1 MKIIDVTLRESVF
14 CPPVIKLKHA
24 LEVIRRLSEA
34 GLDYIE
40 IGYLKHNQGKSPFLN
55 YQPDYIE
62 RAFGVCGGKSKLSA
76 MIHPSDFV
84 NSQIWDRKIIKKLSL
99 IRITVDGEN
108 FNELPPIL
116 DYFSR
121 QNLEVSV
128 NLLRSNRY
136 SLAQCQEF
144 CSKAEKIGADFF
156 YLADSNGHFLPQE
169 VEEYI
174 TALKKISK
182 KIKIG
187 FHPHNNLGL
196 AQINA
201 FVAMKCGAD
210 IVDSSILGFG
220 KGAGNLRTELFPL
233 LLSRTGTKFEKPID
247 KFYRFFKL
255 AQYFRRKV
263 GEPNSFEEQYKF
275 SLYGLYDV
283 DLDEDKKIVDLACQ
297 TKIKDYELAFIYLKE
312 GRNLDKLKK
321 IAKKFK
327 NGK

>member
-1 MKIIDVTLRESVF
+1 MKIIDVTFRESVF
-14 CPPVIKLKHA
+14 CTSAIKLEYA
-24 LEVIRRLSEA
+24 LEIIQRLSRA
-34 GLDYIE
+34 GVDYIE
-40 IGYLKHNQGKSPFLN
+40 IGYLKYNQGESPFLN
-55 YQPDYIE
+55 YQPDYISK
-62 RAFGVCGGKSKLSA
+62 AFLACEGKPKLSA
-76 MIHPSDFV
+76 MIHLSDFA
-84 NSQIWDRKIIKKLSL
+84 NFQIWDTKIIKKLSL

-108 FNELPPIL
+108 FDELPPVL
-116 DYFSR
+116 DYFQR
-121 QNLEVSV
+121 QGLKVSV
-128 NLLRSNRY
+128 NLLRSSHY
-136 SLAQCQEF
+136 SVAQCQEL
-144 CSKAEKIGADFF
+144 CAKAEKMRADFF

-169 VEEYI
+169 VEKYI
-174 TALKKISK
+174 AALKKISK

-187 FHPHNNLGL
+187 FHPHDNLGL

-201 FVAMKCGAD
+201 FVAMKYGVD
-210 IVDSSILGFG
+210 IIDSSILGFG

-263 GEPNSFEEQYKF
+263 AEPNRFEEQYKF

-283 DLDEDKKIVDLACQ
+283 DLDEDKKIVDLAYQ
-297 TKIKDYELAFIYLKE
+297 TKVKDYELAFIYLKE

-321 IAKKFK
+321 IARKLN